1 MNEEKTRNSDREHW
15 ERQTDGAR
23 ACPDC
28 CTGLPNLSS
37 EVPGSPDF
45 KCYLEGEIIYRKGA
59 SGSWAS
65 SVILVFKEMVFEVF

>member
-1 MNEEKTRNSDREHW
+1 MDEEKTRNPEREHW

-28 CTGLPNLSS
+28 CPGLPNLSS

-45 KCYLEGEIIYRKGA
+45 KCYLEVRLYPGKGLREA
-59 SGSWAS
+59 
-65 SVILVFKEMVFEVF
+65 VILVFKEMVFGVF